1 MEAKVDRSSLQEV
14 RALLAKFSD
23 GARRAHARSLNQT
36 ASKGKTESSKDIRK
50 QIRLN
55 AAYAKSLLA
64 ITKASQ
70 QKLQS
75 KVSTPYRGLLLSR
88 FSTDSLVSGDKVGW
102 LKPPPVPARGI
113 RVKVKPSGGAKVFD
127 GDSEIESR
135 PFYMVL
141 PGTSG
146 RVAIVGRK
154 RKLGPQG
161 GEIKV
166 FYGPSLS
173 QVFTDVKED
182 VGERMSVYQMQ
193 QFEKEI
199 DAILRGF

>member
-1 MEAKVDRSSLQEV
+1 MQVEVDRSSLQEV

-23 GARRAHARSLNQT
+23 GASRAHARSLNKT
-36 ASKGKTESSKDIRK
+36 VTKSRTESSKEIRK
-50 QIRLN
+50 QVRLN
-55 AAYAKSLLA
+55 AAYVKSLMT

-70 QKLQS
+70 KKLQA
-75 KVSTPYRGLLLSR
+75 KISTPSRGLLLSR
-88 FSTDSLVSGDKVGW
+88 FSTDTSISGDKTSW
-102 LKPPPVPARGI
+102 LKPPAIPKRGI
-113 RVKVKPSGGAKVFD
+113 RVKVKPAGGAKVFD
-127 GDSEIESR
+127 GDSEIEGK
-135 PFYMVL
+135 PFYIVL

-146 RVAIVGRK
+146 RVAIAGRRSK
-154 RKLGPQG
+154 IGSEG
-161 GEIKV
+161 GRIKV

-182 VGERMSVYQMQ
+182 IAEPLALYQMQ

>member
-1 MEAKVDRSSLQEV
+1 MQVEVDRSSLQEV

-23 GARRAHARSLNQT
+23 GATRAHARSLNKT
-36 ASKGKTESSKDIRK
+36 ITKSRTESSKEIRK
-50 QIRLN
+50 QVRLN
-55 AAYAKSLLA
+55 AAYVKSLMT

-70 QKLQS
+70 KKLQA
-75 KVSTPYRGLLLSR
+75 KISTPSRGLLLSR
-88 FSTDSLVSGDKVGW
+88 FSTDTSIAGDKTSW
-102 LKPPPVPARGI
+102 LKPPSIPKRGI
-113 RVKVKPSGGAKVFD
+113 RVKVKPTGGAKVFE
-127 GDSEIESR
+127 GDSEIKGK

-141 PGTSG
+141 PGTNG
-146 RVAIVGRK
+146 RVAIVGRRSK
-154 RKLGPQG
+154 IGSDG
-161 GEIKV
+161 GRIKV

-182 VGERMSVYQMQ
+182 IAEPLALYQLQ

>member
-1 MEAKVDRSSLQEV
+1 MQVEVDRSSLQEV

-23 GARRAHARSLNQT
+23 GASRAHARSLNKT
-36 ASKGKTESSKDIRK
+36 VTKSRTESSKEIRK
-50 QIRLN
+50 QVRLN
-55 AAYAKSLLA
+55 AAYVKSLMT

-70 QKLQS
+70 KKLQA
-75 KVSTPYRGLLLSR
+75 KISTPSRGLLLSR
-88 FSTDSLVSGDKVGW
+88 FSTETNISGDKTSW
-102 LKPPPVPARGI
+102 LKPPAIPKRGI
-113 RVKVKPSGGAKVFD
+113 RVKVKPTGGAKVFD
-127 GDSEIESR
+127 GDSEIEGK
-135 PFYMVL
+135 PFYIVL

-146 RVAIVGRK
+146 RVAIAGRRSK
-154 RKLGPQG
+154 IGSEG
-161 GEIKV
+161 GRIKV

-182 VGERMSVYQMQ
+182 IAEPLALYQMQ